1 MVHSLY
7 HMTDEELVSHI
18 QTGDIELFG
27 QIMDRYTDKLSRYG
41 RRFLASSDHIEDIV
55 QDVFI
60 KSYQNIQSFDTTR
73 KFSSWIYRIAHNAF
87 VNALRDRAK
96 EPVTLFD
103 FDTLLSHTAYENPVE
118 QRKEDDEMRV
128 LVQKGIETLAP
139 IYREAVTLYYFE
151 EMDYQ
156 QISDILEIPIGTVG
170 IRLSRAK
177 ALVKKHVA
185 SYSHI
190 HI

>member
-1 MVHSLY
+1 
-7 HMTDEELVSHI
+7 MTDEELASLI
-18 QTGDIELFG
+18 QQGDRELFG

-41 RRFLASSDHIEDIV
+41 RRFLSSTDHIEDIV

-60 KSYQNIQSFDTTR
+60 KTYQNIQGFDTTR
-73 KFSSWIYRIAHNAF
+73 RFSSWIYRIAHNAF
-87 VNALRDRAK
+87 VNALRDRSK

-103 FDTLLSHTAYENPVE
+103 FDTLLAHTAYENPVE
-118 QRKEDDEMRV
+118 QKKEDDEMRV
-128 LVQKGIETLAP
+128 LVQKGIENLVP
-139 IYREAVTLYYFE
+139 IYREVVTLYYFE
-151 EMDYQ
+151 GMDYQ

-177 ALVKKHVA
+177 VLLKK
-185 SYSHI
+185 HI